1 LLSATAFVLVRAQP
15 PSDELHPVEL
25 EVSRWSAHPDGGW
38 HSEVVARSASTDITW
53 DRLERV
59 TVSWDGG
66 VESSTRKWSE
76 VIRVEEGLE
85 RGGFRGSV
93 LVSPSEAPP
102 GTKQILDF
110 LYGYDASGQEVM
122 VSWSPFKSEPPPSSG
137 EAVEPLPGK

>member
-1 LLSATAFVLVRAQP
+1 
-15 PSDELHPVEL
+15 
-25 EVSRWSAHPDGGW
+25 
-38 HSEVVARSASTDITW
+38 VVARSASTDITW

-110 LYGYDASGQEVM
+110 LYGYDASGQEVV
-122 VSWSPFKSEPPPSSG
+122 VSWCPFKSEPPSFSG
-137 EAVEPLPGK
+137 EPSVPLPAK